1 MNPNQRELRLERV
14 LDAPRHLV
22 WKALTDPEL
31 MKKWWGPEH
40 FTSPILTIDLRVG
53 GKFHGCMRGPD
64 GKDYWSGG
72 VYQEVVPEEKI
83 VVSDFFSD
91 ENGNVVDPVGYG
103 ADPLFPKENIVTI
116 TFEEIENRTRLTIL
130 YIVESDEVFQV
141 MLQMQMREGWE
152 SSLDKLGRVLTEIS
166 DRP

>member
-1 MNPNQRELRLERV
+1 MSPNQRELRLERV

-22 WKALTDPEL
+22 WTALTDPEQ

-53 GKFHGCMRGPD
+53 GKFHGCMRDPD

-91 ENGNVVDPVGYG
+91 EHGNVVDPVGYG

-116 TFEEIENRTRLTIL
+116 TFEEIENKTKLTIL
-130 YIVESDEVFQV
+130 YLVESDEVLQV

-152 SSLDKLGRVLTEIS
+152 SSLDKLGRTLADLS
-166 DRP
+166 GRS

>member
-1 MNPNQRELRLERV
+1 MNTNQRELRLERL

-22 WKALTDPEL
+22 WRAWTDPEQ

-40 FTSPILTIDLRVG
+40 FTSPVLTIDLRVG

-72 VYQEVVPEEKI
+72 IYKEVVPEEKI

-91 ENGNVVDPVGYG
+91 ENGKMVDPVGYG

-116 TFEEIENRTRLTIL
+116 TFEEIGKQTKLTVL
-130 YIVESDEVFQV
+130 YLVESQEILDV
-141 MLQMQMREGWE
+141 MLQMQMKEGWE
-152 SSLDKLGRVLTEIS
+152 SSLEKLALS
-166 DRP
+166 LLK